1 MFTLYGALAALSML
15 TLLAVAFIVLKQKGA
30 DYGAFIRLAVL
41 ALPFAFVGS
50 RVAFCLS
57 NLSYYLETISM
68 PEMMLHVTDGGASM
82 TGAMVG
88 VILAAFVAAKWCR
101 LPAGTML
108 DAVALGM
115 PVALVI
121 ERLAEPLC
129 EMGWGKYFQST
140 AFDGLYDMTQGMHPV
155 FAYEAIIAVI
165 IGAAM
170 VLYFRKH
177 PPVKGDALGF
187 FLVLYGCT
195 QTVLESL
202 RNDGHMKVIHFVR
215 VNQVAAIAM
224 ATVVLILWS
233 IRCVKNGG
241 KKEALLSWLTTVV
254 CIGFGVV
261 QEFAADGDENPYFSY
276 TLVAGI
282 LAALLVIASVAWFLT
297 WRKHGPKSADMV
309 PAVALLAA
317 VLVLIERTV
326 DTGAHR
332 LFFVYGVMAAN
343 LYIIGHM
350 AFALRARAE
359 QLHKAHLADKYHL
372 DPPLTK

>member
-1 MFTLYGALAALSML
+1 MFTLYGTLAAFSLAAL
-15 TLLAVAFIVLKQKGA
+15 LAVTYAVLRKKGA
-30 DYGAFIRLAVL
+30 GYGTFIRFAVL
-41 ALPFAFVGS
+41 CVPFAFVGS

-82 TGAMVG
+82 TGAIVG
-88 VILAAFVAAKWCR
+88 VILAAVIAAKWCK
-101 LPAGTML
+101 LPVGTML
-108 DAVALGM
+108 DAAAFGM
-115 PVALVI
+115 PAALVI

-140 AFDGLYDMTQGMHPV
+140 AFNFMYDLTGGMHPV
-155 FAYEAIIAVI
+155 FAYEAIVAVI

-170 VLYFRKH
+170 AVYFRKH
-177 PPVKGDALGF
+177 KAADGDALGF
-187 FLVLYGCT
+187 FLVLYGCS
-195 QTVLESL
+195 QTLLESL

-224 ATVVLILWS
+224 AVVVLILWG
-233 IRCVKNGG
+233 IRCMKYSG
-241 KKEALLSWLTTVV
+241 KKEALVSWLTMVV

-282 LAALLVIASVAWFLT
+282 LATALVLAAVAWFFIWKQT
-297 WRKHGPKSADMV
+297 GKSAAAI
-309 PAVALLAA
+309 PCAA
-317 VLVLIERTV
+317 VLTAVLLLIERTV
-326 DTGAHR
+326 DTGDHR

-343 LYIIGHM
+343 LYIIGHL
-350 AFALRARAE
+350 AFALRAKAD
-359 QLHKAHLADKYHL
+359 LDHKARLADKYHL
-372 DPPLTK
+372 DPPLNK

>member
-1 MFTLYGALAALSML
+1 MFTLYGALAASSLAA
-15 TLLAVAFIVLKQKGA
+15 LLAVAYAVLRKRGA
-30 DYGAFIRLAVL
+30 GYDAFIRLAVL
-41 ALPFAFVGS
+41 CIPFAFLGS
-50 RVAFCLS
+50 RLAFCLS
-57 NLSYYLETISM
+57 NLPYYLETISM

-82 TGAMVG
+82 TGAMLG
-88 VILAAFVAAKWCR
+88 VILAALVSAKWCK

-108 DAVALGM
+108 DSVAFGM

-140 AFDGLYDMTQGMHPV
+140 AFDLMQELTDGMHPV
-155 FAYEAIIAVI
+155 FAYEAFIAVI

-170 VLYFRKH
+170 FAYFRDRDAV
-177 PPVKGDALGF
+177 PGDAMGF
-187 FLVLYGCT
+187 FLVLYGCS

-224 ATVVLILWS
+224 AAAVLILWS
-233 IRCVKNGG
+233 IRCMKAKGQQ
-241 KKEALLSWLTTVV
+241 EALISWLQTAV

-261 QEFAADGDENPYFSY
+261 QEFAADGDENPYFSL
-276 TLVAGI
+276 TLVSGI
-282 LAALLVIASVAWFLT
+282 LAALLVITSVAWFFIWKKT
-297 WRKHGPKSADMV
+297 SKSAAVV
-309 PAVALLAA
+309 PCVAVLAALL
-317 VLVLIERTV
+317 VLVERTM
-326 DTGAHR
+326 DTGTHR

-350 AFALRARAE
+350 AFALRNKAE
-359 QLHKAHLADKYHL
+359 QNQKAHLADKYGL
-372 DPPLTK
+372 MPPVNK

>member
-1 MFTLYGALAALSML
+1 MFTLYGALAALSL
-15 TLLAVAFIVLKQKGA
+15 AALLAVAFVVLKKRDA

-41 ALPFAFVGS
+41 CVPFAFLGS
-50 RVAFCLS
+50 RIAFCLS

-68 PEMMLHVTDGGASM
+68 PEMMLHVWDGGASM

-88 VILAAFVAAKWCR
+88 VILAAFAAAKWCK

-108 DAVALGM
+108 DAIAFGA
-115 PVALVI
+115 PAALVI

-129 EMGWGKYFQST
+129 EMGWGRDFQST
-140 AFDGLYDMTQGMHPV
+140 VFNFMYDLTEGMHPV
-155 FAYEAIIAVI
+155 FVYEAIAAVI
-165 IGAAM
+165 IGVAM
-170 VLYFRKH
+170 AVYFRNHK
-177 PPVKGDALGF
+177 VMQGDALGF

-215 VNQVAAIAM
+215 INQVAAIAM
-224 ATVVLILWS
+224 TTVVLILWS

-241 KKEALLSWLTTVV
+241 RKESILSWLTTVV

-261 QEFAADGDENPYFSY
+261 QEFAVDGDENPYFSY
-276 TLVAGI
+276 TLVAGV
-282 LAALLVIASVAWFLT
+282 LAVLLVISCAAWFLQ
-297 WRKHGPKSADMV
+297 WKKQGKSALAV

-326 DTGAHR
+326 DTGDHR

-350 AFALRARAE
+350 AFALRRRAAIKE
-359 QLHKAHLADKYHL
+359 
-372 DPPLTK
+372 